1 MALSQSTPP
10 HRDPALRIA
19 ATPADANVYG
29 SIFGGW
35 LLSLMDAGAGLIAA
49 RFARGRTATVAV
61 DRIELTA
68 PTQVGDEVSV
78 YGSVTSF
85 RRSSFVVSVEAW
97 RRDRQEGRH
106 IQGGRGRV
114 HLRRAGRK
122 WTAPPPGRDHGGK
135 RQRVNSIAP
144 SGSR

>member
-1 MALSQSTPP
+1 MTDSPSPQ
-10 HRDPALRIA
+10 RDPALRVA

-68 PTQVGDEVSV
+68 PIQVGDEVSI

-97 RRDRQEGRH
+97 RRDRHDEDISQVGEAVFTFVALDESGRP
-106 IQGGRGRV
+106 RP
-114 HLRRAGRK
+114 LAG
-122 WTAPPPGRDHGGK
+122 TTGES
-135 RQRVNSIAP
+135 V
-144 SGSR
+144 SG